1 MNQNGLPRAIALQ
14 FAGGELVY
22 PAEGGPQFLKYS
34 YDGSGLRTFGK
45 STNFLDDP
53 QFQDAFAVGWST
65 TTKTRENIDD
75 CRWIVHVALWAASHA
90 ARLEGDFV
98 ECGVNTG
105 LLSCA
110 ICAYLDFNTLK
121 RDFWLFD
128 TFAGIPEEQ
137 MNNSE
142 RNGIASWH
150 NKNSYEE
157 CYERTCANFAR
168 WPRARLVRGKVPDTL
183 AAFPADRRVAYL
195 SIDMN
200 IVLPEIAAIEFFWDK
215 LSPGAIIVLDDY
227 AWATHQDQR
236 RAFDAFA
243 DRHDVRILTVPTG
256 QGIIIR

>member
-1 MNQNGLPRAIALQ
+1 MNQNGLPRAVALQ

-22 PAEGGPQFLKYS
+22 PGEGGPQFLKYS
-34 YDGSGLRTFGK
+34 YEGSGLCTFGK
-45 STNFLDDP
+45 STGFLDDR

-65 TTKTRENIDD
+65 TTKTRKHIDD

-98 ECGVNTG
+98 ECEVNTG
-105 LLSCA
+105 LLSSA
-110 ICAYLDFNTLK
+110 ICSYLDFNTLK

-137 MNNSE
+137 MNSSE

-157 CYERTCANFAR
+157 CYERTRANFAR
-168 WPRARLVRGKVPDTL
+168 WPRARLVRGQVPDTL
-183 AAFPADRRVAYL
+183 ATFPADRRVAYL

-215 LSPGAIIVLDDY
+215 LSPGAIVVLDDY
-227 AWATHQDQR
+227 AWATYQDQR